1 MNEFQDFAGKRVLV
15 TGSTRGIGAA
25 TADLLLARGAQVI
38 LHGRK
43 SDDVAAAVAM
53 RAGQHGARVSG
64 HAADLADRAQCRKL
78 ADAVGDLDALINC
91 AGIFDDR
98 NIAGTDEALWDRTV
112 AVNLTAPWILA
123 KSLLPGL
130 RARRGVIVNVSSDA
144 AFLGYANASVYCATK
159 GALVG
164 LTRALA
170 VELGPDIR
178 ALCVCPGPTMTDMM
192 GETPVAREEGA
203 RAWSSWTMLGR
214 AARPEE
220 IAEAI
225 AFAASPAASF
235 ATGSIIA
242 VDGGATA
249 GRRL

>member
-1 MNEFQDFAGKRVLV
+1 MNELQDFAGKRVLV

-25 TADLLLARGAQVI
+25 AADLLLERGAHVI

-43 SDDVAAAVAM
+43 SHDVAAAVAA
-53 RAGQHGARVSG
+53 RAGEHGARVSG
-64 HAADLADRAQCRKL
+64 HAADLADRAQCRRL
-78 ADAVGDLDALINC
+78 ATAAGDIDALINS

-98 NIAGTDEALWDRTV
+98 DIAGTDEALWDRTV
-112 AVNLTAPWILA
+112 AVNLTAPWVLA
-123 KSLLPGL
+123 QTLLPSL
-130 RARRGVIVNVSSDA
+130 RKRCGVIVNVASDA
-144 AFLGYANASVYCATK
+144 AFLGYAGASVYCATK

-170 VELGPDIR
+170 VELGPDVR

-192 GETPVAREEGA
+192 GETQAAREEGA

-220 IAEAI
+220 IAETI

>member
-1 MNEFQDFAGKRVLV
+1 MNPLQDFAGKRVLV
-15 TGSTRGIGAA
+15 TGSTRGIGSAA
-25 TADLLLARGAQVI
+25 ADLLLERGAQVI

-43 SDDVAAAVAM
+43 PDDVAAAVAA
-53 RAGQHGARVSG
+53 RAGAHGARVSG
-64 HAADLADRAQCRKL
+64 HAADLADRAQCREL
-78 ADAVGDLDALINC
+78 AAAAGDLDALINS

-98 NIAGTDEALWDRTV
+98 DIAGTDEALWDRTV
-112 AVNLTAPWILA
+112 AVNLTAPWVLA
-123 KSLLPGL
+123 RALLPGL
-130 RARRGVIVNVSSDA
+130 RARRGTIVNVASDA

-170 VELGPDIR
+170 VELGPDVR
-178 ALCVCPGPTMTDMM
+178 ALCICPGPTMTDMM
-192 GETPVAREEGA
+192 GETQAARDEGA

-225 AFAASPAASF
+225 AFAASSASF

>member
-1 MNEFQDFAGKRVLV
+1 
-15 TGSTRGIGAA
+15 
-25 TADLLLARGAQVI
+25 
-38 LHGRK
+38 
-43 SDDVAAAVAM
+43 
-53 RAGQHGARVSG
+53 
-64 HAADLADRAQCRKL
+64 AADLADRAQCRRL
-78 ADAVGDLDALINC
+78 ATAAGDIDALINS

-98 NIAGTDEALWDRTV
+98 DIAGTDEALWDRTV
-112 AVNLTAPWILA
+112 AVNLTAPWVLA
-123 KSLLPGL
+123 QTLLPSL
-130 RARRGVIVNVSSDA
+130 RKRCGVIVNVASDA
-144 AFLGYANASVYCATK
+144 AFLGYAGASVYCATK

-170 VELGPDIR
+170 VELGPDVR

-192 GETPVAREEGA
+192 GETQAAREEGA

-220 IAEAI
+220 IAETI

>member
-1 MNEFQDFAGKRVLV
+1 
-15 TGSTRGIGAA
+15 
-25 TADLLLARGAQVI
+25 
-38 LHGRK
+38 
-43 SDDVAAAVAM
+43 
-53 RAGQHGARVSG
+53 VSG

>member
-1 MNEFQDFAGKRVLV
+1 MNGFQDFADRRVLV

-25 TADLLLARGAQVI
+25 TADRLLARGAHVI

-43 SDDVAAAVAM
+43 PEDVAAAVAM
-53 RAGQHGARVSG
+53 RADRHGARVSG
-64 HAADLADRAQCRKL
+64 HAADLADRAQCRGL
-78 ADAVGDLDALINC
+78 AAACGDLDVLINS

-98 NIAGTDEALWDRTV
+98 DIAGTDEALWDLTV
-112 AVNLTAPWILA
+112 AVNLTAPWVLSKA
-123 KSLLPGL
+123 LLPGL
-130 RARRGVIVNVSSDA
+130 CAQRGAIVNVASDA
-144 AFLGYANASVYCATK
+144 AFLGYANASAYCATK

-170 VELGPDIR
+170 VELGPNVR

-192 GETPVAREEGA
+192 GETQTAREAGV
-203 RAWSSWTMLGR
+203 RAWSSWTMLDR

-220 IAEAI
+220 IAEVI

>member
-1 MNEFQDFAGKRVLV
+1 MNQLQDFAGKRVLV

-25 TADLLLARGAQVI
+25 AADLLLERGAQVI

-43 SDDVAAAVAM
+43 PDDVAAAVAA
-53 RAGQHGARVSG
+53 RTDRHGARVSG
-64 HAADLADRAQCRKL
+64 HAADLADRTPCRNL
-78 ADAVGDLDALINC
+78 AEAAGSIDALINC

-98 NIAGTDEALWDRTV
+98 DIAGTDEALWDRTV
-112 AVNLTAPWILA
+112 AINLTAPWVLA
-123 KSLLPGL
+123 RALLPGL
-130 RARRGVIVNVSSDA
+130 RTGRGVIVNVASDA

-178 ALCVCPGPTMTDMM
+178 ALCICPGPTMTDMM
-192 GETPVAREEGA
+192 GETQAAREEGA
-203 RAWSSWTMLGR
+203 RAWSSWTMLRR

>member
-1 MNEFQDFAGKRVLV
+1 MKELQDFAGKRVLV

-25 TADLLLARGAQVI
+25 TADLLLARGAQAI

-43 SDDVAAAVAM
+43 PGDVQAAVAA
-53 RAGQHGARVSG
+53 RAGEHGARVSG
-64 HAADLADRAQCRKL
+64 HAADLADRAQCRRL
-78 ADAVGDLDALINC
+78 ADAAGAIDVLVNC

-98 NIAGTDEALWDRTV
+98 DIAGTDEALWDRTV
-112 AVNLTAPWILA
+112 AVHLTAPWILA
-123 KSLLPGL
+123 KALLPHV
-130 RARRGVIVNVSSDA
+130 RARRGAIVNVASDA
-144 AFLGYANASVYCATK
+144 AYLGYANASVYCATK

-192 GETPVAREEGA
+192 GETQAAREEGA

-214 AARPEE
+214 AAGPAE
-220 IAEAI
+220 IAETI
-225 AFAASPAASF
+225 VFAASPAASY
-235 ATGSIIA
+235 ATGSIVA
-242 VDGGATA
+242 VDGGAGA